1 MCTFSGICHEVLYYD
16 IQSTLALP
24 SLILLS
30 ISKLGDIGLTHFSVD
45 GECLTDSR
53 PLLSF
58 FPFLGSDGIPA
69 ARGGTACAL
78 SVIMPL
84 PPPSSPRP
92 SPAESFSRSDYL

>member
-1 MCTFSGICHEVLYYD
+1 MCTFSGICHEVLYN

-45 GECLTDSR
+45 GKFRTDSR

-58 FPFLGSDGIPA
+58 YLSIPPDPMA
-69 ARGGTACAL
+69 FQRRAL
-78 SVIMPL
+78 CP
-84 PPPSSPRP
+84 
-92 SPAESFSRSDYL
+92 